1 MAVASKQLEMTG
13 TVAVRRGRRR
23 RRLTQLA
30 LHLGLALWAFHAV
43 YPLVWMMITSL
54 KYTRE
59 LYAAPFALP
68 EFWKWSNYEEAW
80 VYAKMGT
87 YFVNSVIVTVG
98 STILVLAL
106 SSTCAFAL
114 ARFDFRFKG
123 LVWAYIL
130 FGFLIPHSI
139 LLVPLAIFTR
149 EIGLYN
155 SLAGLALVYAAVG
168 IPWNVF
174 FLRAFMETIPRELEE
189 AAIIDG
195 AGMWDV
201 FRGVILPLSAPALAT
216 MATFHVLSAWSEY
229 ILALVL
235 TGTTESR
242 TLPVGVSLLEGHFTS
257 NEPGIA
263 AGMVITIVPA
273 VLAFV
278 FLQRFVVKGLTAGAL
293 KA

>member
-1 MAVASKQLEMTG
+1 MAVVSKQLEMTG

-43 YPLVWMMITSL
+43 YPLVWVMITSL
-54 KYTRE
+54 KYSRE

-68 EFWKWSNYEEAW
+68 EFWKWSNYKDAW

-87 YFVNSVIVTVG
+87 YFVNSLIVTVG

-139 LLVPLAIFTR
+139 LLIPLAIFTR

-155 SLAGLALVYAAVG
+155 EVVPDAELAARASAVARKLAAGPTMGLAVTKRMLEVEATLTLTEA
-168 IPWNVF
+168 
-174 FLRAFMETIPRELEE
+174 LHEE
-189 AAIIDG
+189 A
-195 AGMWDV
+195 WV
-201 FRGVILPLSAPALAT
+201 QALC
-216 MATFHVLSAWSEY
+216 MKHPDY
-229 ILALVL
+229 R
-235 TGTTESR
+235 ESY
-242 TLPVGVSLLEGHFTS
+242 E
-257 NEPGIA
+257 
-263 AGMVITIVPA
+263 
-273 VLAFV
+273 AFV
-278 FLQRFVVKGLTAGAL
+278 AKRAPDFTKNAGARVEGL
-293 KA
+293 RPGAKNGSPRKTARASEKPAKKKT